1 MQAANCYYNFSCV
14 QHGSLLIEFLIFS
27 QIGKQFSAI
36 QEIYYKVQFSL
47 SLESKMKLN
56 NISYLILSK
65 RHVLSLLLIY
75 AKTILSKINLKKAG

>member
-56 NISYLILSK
+56 NIRIFDFFKNISFCLGFYK
-65 RHVLSLLLIY
+65 
-75 AKTILSKINLKKAG
+75 